1 MAPLRLTDGIHHAR
15 DQQVRDDGREQAPRP
30 EHDQVGIADGI
41 ERRPV
46 CLDLALTAQLHV
58 CKRRTRMTGNR
69 LALDIAPIAR
79 ARYQRHAIER

>member
-1 MAPLRLTDGIHHAR
+1 MTDGIHHTR
-15 DQQVRDDGREQAPRP
+15 DKQVRDDGCEQASRS

-41 ERRPV
+41 ERRPIR
-46 CLDLALTAQLHV
+46 LDLALTAQLHM

-79 ARYQRHAIER
+79 ARDQRHAIKR